1 MKNEVCSLGKFSNS
15 ISKRFQHTR
24 IQEGYCLIC
33 GRFGKLTQDHVP
45 PQGSITISK
54 VEQRHM
60 VEAVG
65 QGSSP
70 VRGVVSPNGSKF
82 KTICSH
88 CNSFHLGRNDGEVA
102 RVNRD
107 LTQKIQEYFGDI
119 NVIYRHVT
127 ADVDAVKYAR
137 AMAGHILSATSVEE
151 CKRAPE
157 PSTYYDPIKEFVLGD
172 DDALDH
178 SHDIYYWFYPFSRH
192 FSAKSVTFRNTGHIA
207 VLSILSFFPIAFM
220 LTKKNEGTFPTHAR
234 ELQKTDT
241 KLILDLSSA
250 GVRYS
255 EFPFCGLE
263 GDQMMA
269 LRDSQA
275 IVSYPIGQ

>member
-1 MKNEVCSLGKFSNS
+1 MGEFSSS

-24 IQEGYCLIC
+24 IQQGYCLIC
-33 GRFGKLTQDHVP
+33 GEFGKLTQDHVP

-54 VEQRHM
+54 VEQRHL
-60 VEAVG
+60 VEVIG
-65 QGSSP
+65 QGVSH

-107 LTQKIQEYFGDI
+107 FTQKIQEYFGNI
-119 NVIYRHVT
+119 NTIYRSVT

-157 PSTYYDPIKEFVLGD
+157 PSAYYDPIKEFVLGD
-172 DDALDH
+172 DQALDH

-192 FSAKSVTFRNTGHIA
+192 FSAKLVTFRNAGHTS

-220 LTKKNEGTFPTHAR
+220 LTKKNKGAFPAHAR
-234 ELQKTDT
+234 KLRKTHT
-241 KLILDLSSA
+241 KLTLDLSSA
-250 GVRYS
+250 GIRYS
-255 EFPFCGLE
+255 EFPFGGLKD
-263 GDQMMA
+263 DQMMA